1 MCLPNYSGL
10 VSCLL
15 HNAVS
20 PYLQAAP
27 KHTASLFERVLLATF
42 GPSYERN
49 SPKFHEFLSFLPTS
63 SLPYH
68 HPRWI
73 MDSSCGVLPV
83 EYFPLTLLTSSSLSP
98 LLLLKATGHQNGQT
112 KPFLIHVK
120 DVSRQC
126 PGEVPPST
134 IQRGMP
140 WISHT
145 KKTLPQPVPASPV
158 CTGGT
163 GRARYLKF
171 SENTNI
177 KASYRVPSLYLHQ
190 YLTGNQFHSTAGE
203 ISFVQYDTAP
213 RKSEK

>member
-1 MCLPNYSGL
+1 MCPPNYSGL

-27 KHTASLFERVLLATF
+27 KHTASLFDRVLLATF

-83 EYFPLTLLTSSSLSP
+83 EHFPLTLLTSSSLSP
-98 LLLLKATGHQNGQT
+98 LLLLKATVWPSKWSNQAIFDTHKGHFMSVPRWGTSKYNSKGDAMD
-112 KPFLIHVK
+112 KPH
-120 DVSRQC
+120 
-126 PGEVPPST
+126 
-134 IQRGMP
+134 
-140 WISHT
+140 
-145 KKTLPQPVPASPV
+145 
-158 CTGGT
+158 
-163 GRARYLKF
+163 
-171 SENTNI
+171 
-177 KASYRVPSLYLHQ
+177 
-190 YLTGNQFHSTAGE
+190 
-203 ISFVQYDTAP
+203 
-213 RKSEK
+213 